1 MSVISRQNRRTS
13 TASTAAQASEATS
26 GTARRTAKQ
35 KTRKPTK
42 TSAVGSARGSSRGSG
57 RGRSVARTRSAGPI
71 AFFVTLFIVALGT
84 IQLLS
89 TFYTYALNLSELN
102 GLKRQEAALIAK
114 KESLENDIERWNDK
128 AYVAAQARERLGFVF
143 PGEQVVKV
151 AHPEAVT
158 GESGAKDSADAT
170 DEASGKTLP
179 WYSELAYSF
188 EKADRA
194 QSDANADDNAGG
206 SANDSNDKTGTGSAN
221 DSGNEND
228 TSGKT
233 DTSNENKDDNQ

>member
-1 MSVISRQNRRTS
+1 MS
-13 TASTAAQASEATS
+13 AGMK
-26 GTARRTAKQ
+26 GTTNP
-35 KTRKPTK
+35 KTGKAGKPTK
-42 TSAVGSARGSSRGSG
+42 TSAAGSARGSSRGSG
-57 RGRSVARTRSAGPI
+57 RGRSIARTRSAGPI

-158 GESGAKDSADAT
+158 GESGTKDSTNADG
-170 DEASGKTLP
+170 EASGKTLP

-194 QSDANADDNAGG
+194 QSDANADENAGS
-206 SANDSNDKTGTGSAN
+206 SANDSS
-221 DSGNEND
+221 NEND
-228 TSGKT
+228 TSSKT
-233 DTSNENKDDNQ
+233 NTSNENKDDNQ